1 MNEARPSGRI
11 YRTRCIRISLDSQ
24 KRLRSSDEGS
34 SYARSYDSE
43 RVETAQQKEDR
54 SLIRLKFL
62 FMKFNCV
69 YIINWIF
76 DISCNFND
84 CL

>member
-1 MNEARPSGRI
+1 MYALG
-11 YRTRCIRISLDSQ
+11 IRD
-24 KRLRSSDEGS
+24 
-34 SYARSYDSE
+34 ATE
-43 RVETAQQKEDR
+43 RVEVDRGSASRAQQKEDR

-62 FMKFNCV
+62 FNCV